1 LEISSSRPSIDAF
14 DCELA
19 LSNQTEIAI
28 LVGKRFLLIKVSL
41 VAAVKAA
48 FHFNTLLFSSVQEEK
63 IIEAVFY
70 FVSRQ
75 LLMGRD

>member
-1 LEISSSRPSIDAF
+1 M
-14 DCELA
+14 
-19 LSNQTEIAI
+19 
-28 LVGKRFLLIKVSL
+28 VGKRFLLIKVSL

-48 FHFNTLLFSSVQEEK
+48 FHFNTFLLSSVQEEK

-75 LLMGRD
+75 LLRGRD